1 MKRRKMKLRWDN
13 IIKDVSGVVLIAT
26 ALTLITVS
34 CQHTQASATAAE
46 ELKKAETEMQLEC
59 FKYVEDVP
67 LTFEL
72 QTYINNVCLRYEIA
86 PEIVFS
92 MIAKESD
99 YNANEIGDNGDSEG
113 LMQVQKKH
121 HKPRMERLGCTNL
134 LNPYENVLVGVDYL
148 AELIDQYD
156 SNIKKALT
164 AYNAGPTGA
173 YEDYF
178 SHGIEASEYAEAV
191 IENSKKIDEG
201 AILVFF
207 RTDDPARDA
216 ERNDAEKEEEL
227 KKMPKCSH
235 DNQPIQDGYLF
246 DIEGELYCEEH
257 AYELFRK
264 DTADYVES

>member
-1 MKRRKMKLRWDN
+1 MKRRKRKLRWDN

-34 CQHTQASATAAE
+34 CQHTQASATAEE

-92 MIAKESD
+92 MIAKESN

-113 LMQVQKKH
+113 LMQVQRKH
-121 HKPRMERLGCTNL
+121 HEGRMDKLGCTDL

-148 AELIDQYD
+148 AELLTQYEG
-156 SNIKKALT
+156 NLEKALT

-178 SHGIEASEYAEAV
+178 SKGIEASEYAEAV
-191 IENSKKIDEG
+191 IESSKKIDEG

-207 RTDDPARDA
+207 RSDEPVTDFDRYDT
-216 ERNDAEKEEEL
+216 EQEKQLE
-227 KKMPKCSH
+227 KCPKCSMC
-235 DNQPIQDGYLF
+235 DEYIQDDFLYEIN
-246 DIEGELYCEEH
+246 DELICEEC
-257 AYELFRK
+257 LKDNFRK
-264 DTADYVES
+264 PVEDYVE